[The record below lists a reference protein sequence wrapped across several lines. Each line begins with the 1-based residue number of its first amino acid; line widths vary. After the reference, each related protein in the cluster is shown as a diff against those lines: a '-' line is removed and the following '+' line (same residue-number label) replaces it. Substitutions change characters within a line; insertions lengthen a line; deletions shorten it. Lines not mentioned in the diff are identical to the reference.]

1 MMANGTI
8 GHLSA
13 IADNPMEWTQISQ
26 EDRDRTYQG
35 LVSLCVKAT
44 DSIRSVVSFVNAL
57 RQRHHVRVLELV
69 GTAKGGVDIRLVLRK
84 PLLLVEALHQIEG
97 VSQVE
102 ATPYVHENRH
112 GPLVNVQLD

>member
-1 MMANGTI
+1 M
-8 GHLSA
+8 
-13 IADNPMEWTQISQ
+13 
-26 EDRDRTYQG
+26 
-35 LVSLCVKAT
+35 
-44 DSIRSVVSFVNAL
+44 
-57 RQRHHVRVLELV
+57 LELV